1 MFERVIINIV
11 KNASESIASVT
22 TKGLIKISTRFKS
35 TGLIELC
42 ICDNGAGIS
51 DDVRERLFTPFFT
64 NKPDGHGIGLT
75 FISEVLRKHGFRFS
89 LRTDSDGL
97 TRFSIEIPVRQGA
110 SH

>member
-11 KNASESIASVT
+11 KNASESIASAT
-22 TKGLIKISTRFKS
+22 TKGIIKISTHYKS
-35 TGLIELC
+35 DSLIELC

-51 DDVRERLFTPFFT
+51 DDVRQLLFTPFFT

-97 TRFSIEIPVRQGA
+97 TRFRIEIPVYQEA
-110 SH
+110 